1 MGLLEF
7 MVHCAV
13 TWAQFFMSAATLT
26 LRTLVSPLGQ
36 YSLFVI
42 QYAVKR
48 VQVFTEKKVQNMHHV
63 CNIYCLKLVIHSWTG
78 LRVFLYT

>member
-13 TWAQFFMSAATLT
+13 TCAQFFMSAATLT
-26 LRTLVSPLGQ
+26 LRALVSPLGQ
-36 YSLFVI
+36 YNLFVI

-48 VQVFTEKKVQNMHHV
+48 VQVFTEKRYKICIMFVA
-63 CNIYCLKLVIHSWTG
+63 
-78 LRVFLYT
+78 YTSSNW